1 MCFKMIKKNVAQRR
15 RDKYCFVDACCKFAL
30 KSKIEKQQIEERKNY
45 SFPYKESKIN
55 QRNSES
61 A

>member
-30 KSKIEKQQIEERKNY
+30 KSKIEK
-45 SFPYKESKIN
+45 
-55 QRNSES
+55 
-61 A
+61 